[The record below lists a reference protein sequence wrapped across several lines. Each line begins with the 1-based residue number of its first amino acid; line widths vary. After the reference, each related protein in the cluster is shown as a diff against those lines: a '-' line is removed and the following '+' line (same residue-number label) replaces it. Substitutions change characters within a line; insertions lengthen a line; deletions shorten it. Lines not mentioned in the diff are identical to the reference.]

1 MAQITLTG
9 VVKDSNLTIPTSGT
23 LSFQLSDYMIDSAGI
38 IIPAKSETC
47 NISSIDGS
55 FSIVLGSTLDATP
68 STRTYGVSLSAIIE
82 GSSVSQS
89 LGSIQLAASPTTVLL
104 KDLIISGFSGGTA
117 VTPTLIA
124 ADVSLTLKE
133 SDQTLPAGL
142 WRVRVNG
149 DILTLEKNTAA
160 GGDFSTLT
168 EIFRSTATLFTVDLN
183 QRLSSTEPRLQFY
196 ESDQAAD
203 EKLWDFDVQAKVLM
217 LRTRTDAD
225 GAGVNILSV
234 TRGTGTA
241 ISSTVIGTTLQS
253 TRIGIGV
260 APDATAL
267 LNLNSGLIHGSS
279 TGITIGGSTAPGN
292 VLTVVTNSTDDSLPA
307 LGSNGGKLALLRSN
321 AGIVTYG
328 MLFGELGDGS
338 GFVQQQRVDGT
349 ATAFAMKLNP
359 NGGGIIIG
367 TDPGGSDLLRVGGT
381 SRFAGI
387 GVGTS
392 PSGFDLDIQTASARI
407 NLQPSTTT
415 NGPFLRCLNLS
426 NTSYFGVENSAGSGF
441 GFGAS
446 AYDTIVGTASAQRLV
461 IATNATIRLTCDSNG
476 NVAIGTAAIATNATN
491 GFFYLDSCAG
501 AATGVPTT
509 FTGRVAM
516 VYDTTNNTLN
526 VYNGAWKKVTL
537 T

>member
-1 MAQITLTG
+1 MAQITIQGTI
-9 VVKDSNLTIPTSGT
+9 KDTNGTIPTSGT
-23 LSFQLSDYMIDSAGI
+23 LTFALDNFFIDSAGI
-38 IIPAKSETC
+38 IVPAKSET
-47 NISSIDGS
+47 STVSAADGT
-55 FSIVLGSTLDATP
+55 FSVILGSTLDATP
-68 STRTYGVSLSAIIE
+68 STRSY
-82 GSSVSQS
+82 SVSFSGVVEGANVTQS
-89 LGSIQLAASPTTVLL
+89 LGSIALAASPTTVQL

-117 VTPTLIA
+117 VTPTLTA
-124 ADVSLTLKE
+124 ADVSLTLRE

-149 DILTLEKNTAA
+149 DILTMEKNTAA

-168 EIFRSTATLFTVDLN
+168 EIFRSTASLFTVDLN

-196 ESDQAAD
+196 ESDQAAA

-225 GAGVNILSV
+225 GAGVSILTV

-253 TRIGIGV
+253 TRIGVGI

-367 TDPGGSDLLRVGGT
+367 TDPGG
-381 SRFAGI
+381 FN
-387 GVGTS
+387 
-392 PSGFDLDIQTASARI
+392 F
-407 NLQPSTTT
+407 
-415 NGPFLRCLNLS
+415 
-426 NTSYFGVENSAGSGF
+426 
-441 GFGAS
+441 
-446 AYDTIVGTASAQRLV
+446 
-461 IATNATIRLTCDSNG
+461 IAN
-476 NVAIGTAAIATNATN
+476 
-491 GFFYLDSCAG
+491 
-501 AATGVPTT
+501 
-509 FTGRVAM
+509 
-516 VYDTTNNTLN
+516 
-526 VYNGAWKKVTL
+526 
-537 T
+537 